1 MALTGYRITEYIDV
15 NPNSPTYNQTRQE
28 RTADSGC
35 SPVAANWVELT
46 SFCEL
51 DEHGKVTGY
60 YIHVQVDQAEG
71 SDTYGQ
77 TREVKETA
85 ASGQCVDANDN
96 PNWIIDPYYNSYCE
110 TKTYEPSMI
119 VGDTGRFITRII
131 DDNVYSPTY
140 NTAVESAFTES
151 DWIFSDP
158 FPCETP
164 NTSPIIEE
172 LSAACELVNGENDGY
187 IIINGIDKNPYS
199 STYLSTLTVREE
211 NLTRCPVAAS
221 YIFQWSDG
229 TSAKTI
235 MHDYTQIESSLT
247 LKSLSG
253 SSRCDFTI
261 TNNSG
266 WVTATKAELSGDN
279 NYVLNLSAATNTAAL
294 ARNAI
299 LTLTQNGSNDVITVE
314 VDQDGMPQQQ
324 QFIINCRITSTTS
337 RYVLEVTSVQGDAS
351 IFTEAEKNMYISI
364 QPTTTSTDPTCQ
376 QLATEDFLVR
386 DLLNLVAGDKLWN
399 QTGINMCIFN
409 GLNIDYGST
418 GLDNKLLIVTRQPS

>member
-1 MALTGYRITEYIDV
+1 MALTGYRITEFIDV

-71 SDTYGQ
+71 SDTYGE

-110 TKTYEPSMI
+110 TKTYEPSMV

-235 MHDYTQIESSLT
+235 MHDYTQIEISLM
-247 LKSLSG
+247 LKSFSG
-253 SSRCDFTI
+253 SNRCDFTI
-261 TNNSG
+261 QSSSN
-266 WVTATKAELSGDN
+266 WLTATKAEISSGDN
-279 NYVLNLSAATNTAAL
+279 NYVLNLSASTNTATL
-294 ARNAI
+294 PRVGD
-299 LTLTQNGSNDVITVE
+299 LTLVQADSNNQITVE
-314 VDQDGMPQQQ
+314 VDQDGMQE
-324 QFIINCRITSTTS
+324 FIINCTITSTSS
-337 RYVLEVTSVQGDAS
+337 RYVVEVNSVQGDAS
-351 IFTEAEKNMYISI
+351 MFTEAEKGKYIGI
-364 QPTTTSTDPTCQ
+364 QPISTSTDPTCQ
-376 QLATEDFLVR
+376 HLATEDFLVG
-386 DLLNLVAGDKLWN
+386 DLIELVAGDKLWN
-399 QTGINMCIFN
+399 ETGINMCIFN
-409 GLNIDYGST
+409 GLNIDY
-418 GLDNKLLIVTRQPS
+418 LDSGVNDKLKIVARQSS